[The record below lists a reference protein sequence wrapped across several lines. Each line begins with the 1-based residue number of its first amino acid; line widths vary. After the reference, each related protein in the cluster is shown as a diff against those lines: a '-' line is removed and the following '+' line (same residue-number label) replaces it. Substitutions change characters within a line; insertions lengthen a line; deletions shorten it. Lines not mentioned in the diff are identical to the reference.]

1 LVRSD
6 LSSRRLVALT
16 LIGACTFGLVA
27 CGSDKTDTK
36 ADPATTTTS
45 AAGAET
51 STTAPAGSTSP
62 DSAPGTTAAQ
72 IPFDEGVAQL
82 QASIDGANGDTC
94 KLYAVY
100 SGDFRVEDPKT
111 PDQVRKAIELTSS
124 LFTAIA
130 DAAPADQAAAAAKI
144 KSGVTA
150 MTSSMEST
158 NYSVESFGAGGY
170 FNKDLRDGLQAFGTT
185 AKDQCK

>member
-1 LVRSD
+1 M
-6 LSSRRLVALT
+6 
-16 LIGACTFGLVA
+16 
-27 CGSDKTDTK
+27 
-36 ADPATTTTS
+36 
-45 AAGAET
+45 
-51 STTAPAGSTSP
+51 
-62 DSAPGTTAAQ
+62 
-72 IPFDEGVAQL
+72 
-82 QASIDGANGDTC
+82 
-94 KLYAVY
+94 Y

-144 KSGVTA
+144 KSGITA

-170 FNKDLRDGLQAFGTT
+170 FNQDLRDGLQAFGTA